1 MSCFMP
7 LLIFHAKEK
16 SELNF
21 LSSPSFRTDRLWDH
35 ARNRL
40 KSHLST
46 GTRQTW
52 NHRIELEVS
61 RALSKLLGKFCGTQA
76 GSRSDYRLMLGSA
89 CLPAII
95 VCIQVFFTPES
106 PRWLI
111 GRGEYRK
118 AYDSL
123 LRLRRSPIQA
133 AIDLYGTVTSLVLF
147 VPLRAD
153 ARVGSQVS
161 RNPSRSKQKSKQRNL
176 ATESLSCS
184 WSRGTDELYSLQQF
198 SCSVN
203 VS

>member
-1 MSCFMP
+1 LSCFMP

-111 GRGEYRK
+111 GRGEHRK

-133 AIDLYGTVTSLVLF
+133 AIDLYGTETSLF